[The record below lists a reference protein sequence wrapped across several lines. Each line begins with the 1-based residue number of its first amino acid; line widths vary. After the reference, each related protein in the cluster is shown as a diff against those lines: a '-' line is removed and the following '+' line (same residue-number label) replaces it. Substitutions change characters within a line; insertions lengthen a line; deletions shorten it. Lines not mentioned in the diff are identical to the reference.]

1 MGERFKL
8 FGFDMDCYGL
18 GLLAVGCCGFDAKI
32 FAKRGAGFSA

>member
-18 GLLAVGCCGFDAKI
+18 LWLGIACG
-32 FAKRGAGFSA
+32 RMLWL